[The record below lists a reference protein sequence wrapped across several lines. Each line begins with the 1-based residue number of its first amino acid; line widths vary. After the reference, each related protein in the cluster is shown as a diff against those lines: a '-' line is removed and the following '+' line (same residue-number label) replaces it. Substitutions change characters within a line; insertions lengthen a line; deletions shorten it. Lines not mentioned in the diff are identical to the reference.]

1 MSKFK
6 NNEILVSFAR
16 RFFLALYFSYFL
28 VSCGLVRTS
37 MTENMG
43 DEERLHDLMTK
54 TDSQLCN
61 FYNNTWSGEKTKK
74 QVEKLL
80 RERKIE
86 KCDALWTTRLV
97 PPDLTIQSKAKQNDS
112 SVNCKTDADCDDGKF
127 CWSVVGGGHECQVK
141 AVTVTSKQSSDPITL
156 LKSGKLRLTCTDSC
170 EKEWKNGHKSYAKS
184 LYDKE
189 LWKALATEVVSANF
203 ASNQTYYFLGRAT
216 EGLGDLEKAKTYYN
230 LSLMFSNCGGVDDC
244 DGLLFP
250 DVVNAAIRRI
260 EWKKTNSPENSS
272 TIFTSENVSEP
283 DHKKSPF
290 VNPLDVKSLPKT
302 ISMEH
307 TERMDSLN
315 HLSGQLGIKL
325 PKTQELQVKIASAKF
340 PVPVI
345 RFHFDERTF
354 FDSGSSIVRPD
365 SNKIID
371 MLAEQMKQDMPDTS
385 LVILGHTDSVGSDE
399 YNNDLSINRSASVM
413 QQLAQRG
420 VNLKQMSTVG
430 IGEAQPVATNA
441 TEDGRSQN
449 RRVEFVLSRFEEAN
463 YVAIEQF
470 PRNTEWLNNHPERQV
485 ELEPIIQEKLPVKT
499 KQVVHVQPKATPVIH
514 HNTEAKKLIVFKP
527 TKEMLTPSNPE
538 KIIPPEPITMLKE
551 STRTVTIIPAEIV
564 HIIPSTQN

>member
-1 MSKFK
+1 
-6 NNEILVSFAR
+6 
-16 RFFLALYFSYFL
+16 
-28 VSCGLVRTS
+28 
-37 MTENMG
+37 
-43 DEERLHDLMTK
+43 
-54 TDSQLCN
+54 
-61 FYNNTWSGEKTKK
+61 
-74 QVEKLL
+74 
-80 RERKIE
+80 
-86 KCDALWTTRLV
+86 
-97 PPDLTIQSKAKQNDS
+97 
-112 SVNCKTDADCDDGKF
+112 
-127 CWSVVGGGHECQVK
+127 
-141 AVTVTSKQSSDPITL
+141 
-156 LKSGKLRLTCTDSC
+156 
-170 EKEWKNGHKSYAKS
+170 
-184 LYDKE
+184 
-189 LWKALATEVVSANF
+189 
-203 ASNQTYYFLGRAT
+203 
-216 EGLGDLEKAKTYYN
+216 
-230 LSLMFSNCGGVDDC
+230 
-244 DGLLFP
+244 
-250 DVVNAAIRRI
+250 
-260 EWKKTNSPENSS
+260 
-272 TIFTSENVSEP
+272 
-283 DHKKSPF
+283 
-290 VNPLDVKSLPKT
+290 
-302 ISMEH
+302 
-307 TERMDSLN
+307 
-315 HLSGQLGIKL
+315 
-325 PKTQELQVKIASAKF
+325 
-340 PVPVI
+340 
-345 RFHFDERTF
+345 
-354 FDSGSSIVRPD
+354 
-365 SNKIID
+365 

-538 KIIPPEPITMLKE
+538 KIILSEPITMLKE

>member
-1 MSKFK
+1 MKKFK
-6 NNEILVSFAR
+6 
-16 RFFLALYFSYFL
+16 
-28 VSCGLVRTS
+28 
-37 MTENMG
+37 
-43 DEERLHDLMTK
+43 
-54 TDSQLCN
+54 
-61 FYNNTWSGEKTKK
+61 KK
-74 QVEKLL
+74 ISL
-80 RERKIE
+80 
-86 KCDALWTTRLV
+86 
-97 PPDLTIQSKAKQNDS
+97 
-112 SVNCKTDADCDDGKF
+112 
-127 CWSVVGGGHECQVK
+127 
-141 AVTVTSKQSSDPITL
+141 
-156 LKSGKLRLTCTDSC
+156 LRLTCIVVMSSHLLFGCASRMAQRPND
-170 EKEWKNGHKSYAKS
+170 E
-184 LYDKE
+184 
-189 LWKALATEVVSANF
+189 EVVDVISSLKQGDLRLPCDIACSGAWGWNRNESKVLHDNGLWNELAIVVAKVGF
-203 ASNQTYYFLGRAT
+203 KTDLAYYYLGRAAEGLGYADAAQTYYRLSSSVHKCNGSINNCDGFVFPDIIDEAFKR
-216 EGLGDLEKAKTYYN
+216 LEKTTSLTKNKSESIEKTPISSYD
-230 LSLMFSNCGGVDDC
+230 SN
-244 DGLLFP
+244 
-250 DVVNAAIRRI
+250 
-260 EWKKTNSPENSS
+260 
-272 TIFTSENVSEP
+272 
-283 DHKKSPF
+283 F
-290 VNPLDVKSLPKT
+290 VNPLNLKSLPDT
-302 ISMEH
+302 VSFEH
-307 TERMDSLN
+307 TQRINNLEKLSNQLN
-315 HLSGQLGIKL
+315 
-325 PKTQELQVKIASAKF
+325 TQRPTIEQIQVKTPSANF
-340 PVPVI
+340 PIPVI

-354 FDSGSSIVRPD
+354 FDSGSSTVRPD

-385 LVILGHTDSVGSDE
+385 LVILGHTDSIGSDE
-399 YNNDLSINRSASVM
+399 YNDNLSISRSASVM

-420 VNLKQMSTVG
+420 VNLKQISTVG